1 MSTSAGSLYAPPDGS
16 AVLFLDVD
24 GVLNC
29 AGTKERNPHGAV
41 GVDPTK
47 AEMVRRILRDTGCQ
61 LVISST
67 WRRDRD
73 LVHHLWGQIGAEWK
87 DRWAGNTPIL
97 DTRLASGLYA
107 TVVRG
112 DEIQAWLDN
121 NPHVTRFVIL
131 DDDADMKHLAPHLL
145 RTHGCEGLTDEITAE
160 AIRRLNTVVRGAA
173 LGPRTSPP
181 TGSETL

>member
-1 MSTSAGSLYAPPDGS
+1 LYAPPDGS

-29 AGTKERNPHGAV
+29 AGTKERNPHGAI

-67 WRRDRD
+67 WRRYRD
-73 LVHHLWGQIGAEWK
+73 LVHYLWGQIGAEWK
-87 DRWAGNTPIL
+87 DRWAGNTPCL
-97 DTRLASGLYA
+97 DTRLPSGIYVD
-107 TVVRG
+107 VVRG

-121 NPHVTRFVIL
+121 HQHVTRFVIL
-131 DDDADMKHLAPHLL
+131 DDDADMKHLSTHLL
-145 RTHGCEGLTDEITAE
+145 RTHGCEGLTDEIAAE
-160 AIRRLNTVVRGAA
+160 AIRRLNKVIADSAGK
-173 LGPRTSPP
+173 LNG
-181 TGSETL
+181 